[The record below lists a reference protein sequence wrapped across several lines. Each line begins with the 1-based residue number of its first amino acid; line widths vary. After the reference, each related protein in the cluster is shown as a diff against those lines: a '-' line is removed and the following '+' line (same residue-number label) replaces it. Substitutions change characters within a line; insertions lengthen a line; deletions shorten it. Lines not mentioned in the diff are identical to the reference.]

1 SDLARRH
8 KERGHEA
15 WSWRLVG
22 EISLRAELG
31 IGEAEEAL
39 HRALTL
45 ATELEMRPLVAHGH
59 FGFGTLYRRSGRRG
73 ESDEHFAT
81 ATTTY
86 REMGMTYWLEQTEK
100 EMGKLR

>member
-1 SDLARRH
+1 M
-8 KERGHEA
+8 
-15 WSWRLVG
+15 G

-31 IGEAEEAL
+31 IAEAEEAL

-81 ATTTY
+81 ATTMY
-86 REMGMTYWLEQTEK
+86 REMGMTYWLEKAEADMKQ
-100 EMGKLR
+100 LR